1 MYMKKLVLII
11 FCATA
16 MSFFAWQNR
25 LDILIWAAPTLTNIL
40 NPTAPNRPI
49 AWQQGPAEAALPA
62 NQRAPNIVLILADDL
77 GFNDIS
83 FYNGGA
89 GDGALMT
96 PNIDKI
102 AAQGVVFENGYAANA
117 ICAPSRA
124 TLLTG
129 RYSTRFGFEYTP
141 IFKLGPRIFQW
152 MEELEPGPLP
162 LLVDTEA
169 AALLPAIQDLGM
181 PSDEITIAEIL
192 KEKGYY
198 TAHIGKWHVG
208 SNGDKRPQAQGFDE
222 SLDMRGGLYM
232 PEDHPDVV
240 NAKVE
245 GDGIDRMIWAT
256 GRYATQFNGSENF
269 EPDGYLTDYF
279 TNEAV
284 KVINANKNRPFFLYL
299 AQWGVHNPLQAARAD
314 YEALSHIKDHRLRVY
329 SSMIRALDRSVE
341 KVTEALEKNGLA
353 DNTLI
358 IFTSDNGGAGYIGL
372 ADVNKPYRGWK
383 LSHFEGGTHVPFMAK
398 WPSKISPGVR
408 MAAPIH
414 HFDLFHTIAAAA
426 NATVPSDRTLD
437 GVNLL
442 PFINKQVSGKP
453 HKTLFWRQGYQQ
465 TVLHEGWKLIRSKQV
480 DKGSDAPDKK
490 FLFHLA
496 VDPTEQN
503 NLIKQYPEKIILLEQ
518 LLAQHNADQVN
529 PAWPSTLQ
537 SPQLVDKHGD
547 QAYEQGDE
555 YMYWPN

>member
-1 MYMKKLVLII
+1 
-11 FCATA
+11 
-16 MSFFAWQNR
+16 
-25 LDILIWAAPTLTNIL
+25 
-40 NPTAPNRPI
+40 
-49 AWQQGPAEAALPA
+49 
-62 NQRAPNIVLILADDL
+62 
-77 GFNDIS
+77 
-83 FYNGGA
+83 
-89 GDGALMT
+89 
-96 PNIDKI
+96 
-102 AAQGVVFENGYAANA
+102 
-117 ICAPSRA
+117 
-124 TLLTG
+124 
-129 RYSTRFGFEYTP
+129 
-141 IFKLGPRIFQW
+141 
-152 MEELEPGPLP
+152 
-162 LLVDTEA
+162 
-169 AALLPAIQDLGM
+169 
-181 PSDEITIAEIL
+181 
-192 KEKGYY
+192 
-198 TAHIGKWHVG
+198 
-208 SNGDKRPQAQGFDE
+208 
-222 SLDMRGGLYM
+222 
-232 PEDHPDVV
+232 
-240 NAKVE
+240 
-245 GDGIDRMIWAT
+245 
-256 GRYATQFNGSENF
+256 
-269 EPDGYLTDYF
+269 
-279 TNEAV
+279 
-284 KVINANKNRPFFLYL
+284 
-299 AQWGVHNPLQAARAD
+299 
-314 YEALSHIKDHRLRVY
+314 
-329 SSMIRALDRSVE
+329 
-341 KVTEALEKNGLA
+341 LA

-480 DKGSDAPDKK
+480 DEGSHAPDKK

-503 NLIKQYPEKIILLEQ
+503 NLIKQHPEKIILLEQ